1 MQTFITTSG
10 KDTQRLGK
18 KLSKQVK
25 PGMVVALISDLGGGK
40 TTLTQGIAKG
50 LKIKSKVVSPT
61 FVLERIY
68 PVPKKDWSLYHYD
81 LYRIAPDDMLVDEIL
96 SNAEENVVL
105 IEWAEKIEEQLPKST
120 VKIKISILDENKRK
134 ITITNLK

>member
-10 KDTQRLGK
+10 KGTQKLGEKLAK
-18 KLSKQVK
+18 KIKL
-25 PGMVVALISDLGGGK
+25 GMVIALISDLGGGK

-50 LKIKSKVVSPT
+50 LKIKSKIVSPT

-68 PVPKKDWSLYHYD
+68 QVPKRDWLLYHYD

-96 SNAEENVVL
+96 NNAEENVVL
-105 IEWAEKIEEQLPKST
+105 IEWAEKIKAELPRKT
-120 VKIKISILDENKRK
+120 VQIKISIMDENKRK
-134 ITITNLK
+134 ITITNL

>member
-10 KDTQRLGK
+10 KDTQRLGERLAK
-18 KLSKQVK
+18 KMK

-68 PVPKKDWSLYHYD
+68 PVPNQDWSLYHYD
-81 LYRIAPDDMLVDEIL
+81 LYRIAPDDMLIDEIL

-105 IEWAEKIEEQLPKST
+105 IEWAEKIKEQLPKNA

-134 ITITNLK
+134 ITITNL